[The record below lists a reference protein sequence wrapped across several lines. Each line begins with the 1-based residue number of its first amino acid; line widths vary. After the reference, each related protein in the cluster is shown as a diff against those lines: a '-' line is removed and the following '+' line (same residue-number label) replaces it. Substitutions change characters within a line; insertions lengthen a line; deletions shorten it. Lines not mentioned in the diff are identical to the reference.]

1 MKNIYNLS
9 FIKTVAFCFL
19 VSISLFAQNTG
30 ALRGTVSDSL
40 TGEALPFSN
49 VILEGTNYGASAD
62 LNGNFIISGI
72 PAGKNYILIVSY
84 LSYTKK
90 KIKVSV
96 AKGQLLQ
103 MRVDLSP
110 TTVMLQTVEKI
121 GEKQA
126 RPNETDLGL
135 QKLNI
140 RDIELLPKGIETDIL
155 RSLQSL
161 PGVQSTGDV
170 SARYYVRGGSSNE
183 NLVLL
188 NGVSVYNPFHA
199 LGLFSI
205 IDPEMINAVEFYRGG
220 FSSEFGGRLSSVLN
234 LVTKDGNK
242 NRYSGNAN
250 ISFLTGKAAFE
261 GPLPGGSFMLT
272 GRKSLFSKTL
282 RRFINYKD
290 APFDF
295 HDLSFKA
302 NFNNSSDKSLT
313 KVSVHGFNSLDN
325 LTNEDPTKANYR
337 WVNNI
342 FGASWFQAWENVPIF
357 SESKLSYSGFEGK
370 IDPNLSSA
378 KRRYNKVDDITFQT
392 DFTNI
397 YDTRDELKVGY
408 KFKSVKT
415 ELNFE
420 SLQGTP
426 TSSSQS
432 GLHLSLYGKYR
443 FLRWDDLGVD
453 IGTRVNVLSLTN
465 KHAAIFEPRIN
476 ITYNLLP
483 GFAVKAAWGIY
494 TQELITLI
502 NENEVISLFEPWL
515 ISPDYLETPQASHYI
530 AGISWSRYEYLSV
543 DIEGYYKKLMKTAE
557 LNNLKADAL
566 DPDFV
571 QGEGES
577 YGFELLL
584 KYLHPVVQFTGS
596 YSLSWSYKTVNG
608 WVSYPRYDT
617 RHSVNLNMGFNFGA
631 GWSASATWIFGSGLP
646 FTQIAGFYDKLYF
659 DDLFS
664 WNGASENYQ
673 PFTILG
679 DRNLG
684 RLPNYHRLD
693 LSISKDIK
701 LSFLNASVSFNVLNA
716 YDRKNIF
723 YFDRKT
729 GERVNML
736 PVLPSATLRI
746 EI

>member
-1 MKNIYNLS
+1 MKKKSYLPLITAAVLCTFLSFNIY
-9 FIKTVAFCFL
+9 
-19 VSISLFAQNTG
+19 AQNTG
-30 ALRGTVSDSL
+30 ALRGTVTDSL
-40 TGEALPFSN
+40 SGEALPFSN
-49 VILEGTNYGASAD
+49 LILEGTNFGASAD
-62 LNGNFIISGI
+62 LNGNFIISGV
-72 PAGKNYILIVSY
+72 PANKNYTLIASY
-84 LSYTKK
+84 LSFSTKR
-90 KIKVSV
+90 IKVV
-96 AKGQLLQ
+96 IPKGEVVQLHIELAPSA
-103 MRVDLSP
+103 V
-110 TTVMLQTVEKI
+110 TLQTVEKI
-121 GEKQA
+121 GEKQV

-140 RDIELLPKGIETDIL
+140 RDIELLPKGVETDIL

-220 FSSEFGGRLSSVLN
+220 FTSEFGGRLSSVLN

-261 GPLPGGSFMLT
+261 GPLPGGSFMVT
-272 GRKSLFSKTL
+272 GRKSLFSNTL
-282 RRFINYKD
+282 RNFINYKD

-302 NFNNSSDKSLT
+302 NFKNSSDRSLT
-313 KVSVHGFNSLDN
+313 KVSIHGFNSLDKLQN
-325 LTNEDPTKANYR
+325 DDPTKADYR

-357 SESKLSYSGFEGK
+357 SETKISYSGFNGN
-370 IDPNLSSA
+370 IDPKLSNA
-378 KRRYNKVDDITFQT
+378 KKRLNIVDDVTFQT

-397 YDTRDELKVGY
+397 FESRDELRVGY
-408 KFKSVKT
+408 LLKSVKT

-420 SLQGTP
+420 NLQGVA
-426 TSSSQS
+426 TSASKR
-432 GLHLSLYGKYR
+432 GLHLSLYGKYK
-443 FLRWDDLGVD
+443 FLRWDSFGVD
-453 IGTRVNVLSLTN
+453 IGSRINVLSLTN
-465 KHAAIFEPRIN
+465 NHAPILEPRVN
-476 ITYNLLP
+476 LTYNFLP
-483 GFAVKAAWGIY
+483 GFSVKGAWGIY

-502 NENEVISLFEPWL
+502 NEDEVISLFEPWL
-515 ISPDYLETPQASHYI
+515 ITPDYLQVPTSEHYVI
-530 AGISWSRYEYLSV
+530 GFSWNRIEHLTL
-543 DIEGYYKKLMKTAE
+543 DIEGYYKKLKNTAE
-557 LNNLKADAL
+557 VNPYKASGNE
-566 DPDFV
+566 PDFIT
-571 QGEGES
+571 GKGES
-577 YGFELLL
+577 YGWEFMI
-584 KYLHPVVQFTGS
+584 KYLDPTIQFTGS
-596 YSLSWSYKTVNG
+596 YSLSWSYKEVNN
-608 WVSYPRYDT
+608 WISYPRYDT
-617 RHSVNLNMGFNFGA
+617 RHSINLNLGINFGA
-631 GWSASATWIFGSGLP
+631 GWSVSTTWIFGSGLP

-659 DDLFS
+659 DDLFY
-664 WNGASENYQ
+664 WNQVYGNYQ
-673 PFTILG
+673 PYTILG

-684 RLPNYHRLD
+684 RLPNYHRIDVSLTKEFQ
-693 LSISKDIK
+693 LFFANI
-701 LSFLNASVSFNVLNA
+701 SVSFNVLNA
-716 YDRKNIF
+716 YNRKNIF

-736 PVLPSATLRI
+736 PILPSATLRI

>member
-1 MKNIYNLS
+1 MKRNLTQ
-9 FIKTVAFCFL
+9 FLRLTTFWCFFTSVL
-19 VSISLFAQNTG
+19 IAQNTG
-30 ALRGTVSDSL
+30 SLRGTITDSL

-49 VILEGTNYGASAD
+49 LMLEGTNFGASAD

-72 PAGKNYILIVSY
+72 PGGKNYTLKASY
-84 LSYTKK
+84 LSYSTKRI
-90 KIKVSV
+90 KINIP
-96 AKGQLLQ
+96 AGQVIQL
-103 MRVDLSP
+103 RIELSP
-110 TTVMLQTVEKI
+110 STVTLQTIEKI
-121 GEKQA
+121 GEKQV

-135 QKLNI
+135 QKMNI
-140 RDIELLPKGIETDIL
+140 RDIELMPKGVETDIF

-220 FSSEFGGRLSSVLN
+220 FAADFGGRLSSVLN

-261 GPLPGGSFMLT
+261 GPLPGGSFMVT
-272 GRKSLFSKTL
+272 GRKSLFSNTL
-282 RRFINYKD
+282 RKFINYKD

-295 HDLSFKA
+295 YDLSLKA
-302 NFNNSSDKSLT
+302 NFQNSSDKSLT
-313 KVSVHGFNSLDN
+313 KVSIHGFNSLDQLKN
-325 LTNEDPTKANYR
+325 DDQTKADYR
-337 WVNNI
+337 WLNNI
-342 FGASWFQAWENVPIF
+342 FGASWFQAWENVPIY
-357 SESKLSYSGFEGK
+357 SETKLSYSGFEGN
-370 IDPNLSSA
+370 IDPKYSSA
-378 KRRYNKVDDITFQT
+378 KRRFNKVDDVSFQT

-397 YDTRDELKVGY
+397 YDSRDELKVGY
-408 KFKSVKT
+408 LLKSVKT

-420 SLQGTP
+420 NLQGVT
-426 TSSSQS
+426 TSATKK

-443 FLRWDDLGVD
+443 FLRWEDFGVDLG
-453 IGTRVNVLSLTN
+453 TRLNVLSLSN
-465 KHAAIFEPRIN
+465 SHAPILEPRIN
-476 ITYNLLP
+476 LTYNLLP
-483 GFAVKAAWGIY
+483 GFSVKGAWGIY
-494 TQELITLI
+494 TQEMITLV

-515 ISPDYLETPQASHYI
+515 IAPDYLEVPSAQHFVV
-530 AGISWSRYEYLSV
+530 GFSWSRFQYLTF
-543 DIEGYYKKLMKTAE
+543 DIEGYYKKIKNSAE
-557 LNNLKADAL
+557 LNANKSSSL

-571 QGEGES
+571 AGKGES
-577 YGFELLL
+577 YGWEFMI

-596 YSLSWSYKTVNG
+596 YSLSWSYKEVEE
-608 WVSYPRYDT
+608 WRAYPRYDT
-617 RHSVNLNMGFNFGA
+617 RHSINLNVGVNFGA
-631 GWSASATWIFGSGLP
+631 GWSLSTTWIFGSGLP
-646 FTQIAGFYDKLYF
+646 FTQVAGFYDKLYMNE
-659 DDLFS
+659 LFG
-664 WNGASENYQ
+664 WNGLTENYQ

-693 LSISKDIK
+693 LNLTKDLN
-701 LSFLNASVSFNVLNA
+701 LSFVKASVSFSVLNA
-716 YDRKNIF
+716 YNRKNIF
-723 YFDRKT
+723 YFERKT